1 MITKYFAQFDEIINR
16 TDFIT
21 SSKIQKRKVNNFLGV
36 IEGKIVIEDKTLEI
50 LEVIKIA
57 DQQLS
62 RKKYKYHFQNYDNSL
77 IFRFDKAPQYKEI
90 GTFPHHLLLPDKITT
105 CEEPD
110 LLNVLSSIKKYL
122 SNTPLF

>member
-77 IFRFDKAPQYKEI
+77 IFR
-90 GTFPHHLLLPDKITT
+90 
-105 CEEPD
+105 
-110 LLNVLSSIKKYL
+110 
-122 SNTPLF
+122 